1 MVSTGISL
9 SPQNQRPVRVFAYE
23 AHQRIVYSVRP
34 EPGVSNQW
42 FLWVK
47 HVNAQL
53 LTIAAHN
60 LSGNSLDQADH
71 DGVS

>member
-1 MVSTGISL
+1 MVSTGISQG
-9 SPQNQRPVRVFAYE
+9 SQNQRPVRVFACE
-23 AHQRIVYSVRP
+23 ACQRIVYSVRP
-34 EPGVSNQW
+34 EPVVSNRW
-42 FLWVK
+42 FLKVK

-53 LTIAAHN
+53 LTVAAHN

>member
-1 MVSTGISL
+1 MISTGLSL
-9 SPQNQRPVRVFAYE
+9 SAQNQRPVRVFACE
-23 AHQRIVYSVRP
+23 SCEPMMNSVSPKARR
-34 EPGVSNQW
+34 SNRW
-42 FLWVK
+42 FLRVK

-53 LTIAAHN
+53 LTVAAHN